1 MTDQPA
7 RSILRTHQVRRREV
21 LRWLGVGGTAL
32 LAGCTVEGADDE
44 IDAST
49 GGTTGGSSSGADAS
63 TSGGSSSGDA
73 STGSGGESDGET
85 SSGGAECGDA
95 AAEWA
100 SGGTAA
106 MTAKACY
113 PDPFVG
119 AGACALICETTE
131 GPCTADTIERQDVSE
146 GFTGLPVRL
155 ALKIVDADTCEPV
168 AGARVEIWHTQ
179 RTGVYS
185 GVTPS
190 GMMCYG
196 DDPDAVNY
204 LYFRGT
210 QSAGADGRVDFD
222 TCYPGWYSGRAI
234 HIHFRIYIGAD
245 LYVTSQLFFD
255 DAQNAE
261 IFASHPEY
269 ASFGQPDTTNTT
281 DNVIGGES
289 DLSPYVLTT
298 ARMPDG
304 AMLASK
310 VIAIRGSLA
319 DPSCSAKGAG
329 GGMMPPP

>member
-44 IDAST
+44 SDAST

-73 STGSGGESDGET
+73 STSSGGESDGET
-85 SSGGAECGDA
+85 SSGGVECGDA